1 MKAQDKYEVNP
12 KAESVCS
19 SVANGAL
26 IICIILAVICL
37 IAFFA
42 VIGDSTEGGLTL
54 LGCGIVILII
64 GVVIWAQLKLLV
76 NVSRSL
82 YNINDALR
90 TRPLVAVPEKVKEKA
105 DKQEGQK
112 DVTKFSVGQLVIVKE
127 DESQF
132 RIDSVEDGEETLY
145 YSEKFGR
152 YFTEEEIEDFQ
163 KYWKEKK

>member
-54 LGCGIVILII
+54 LGYGIVILII
-64 GVVIWAQLKLLV
+64 GIVIWAQLKLLV
-76 NVSRSL
+76 NISRSL
-82 YNINDALR
+82 YNINDAIR
-90 TRPLVAVPEKVKEKA
+90 TRPAIAVSEKEKA
-105 DKQEGQK
+105 DKQVGQK
-112 DVTKFSVGQLVIVKE
+112 GGAKFSVGQLVIIKE

-132 RIDSVEDGEETLY
+132 RIDSVEDGEEMLY
-145 YSEKFGR
+145 YSDKFGR